1 MKRITAHLH
10 GDAVKAEQEVGDTL
24 LLALDSVQDVGFCW
38 WDAGELQFYI
48 RKEDLLAGNFA
59 PTYCSLYSS

>member
-1 MKRITAHLH
+1 M
-10 GDAVKAEQEVGDTL
+10 DQE
-24 LLALDSVQDVGFCW
+24 VGFCW

-59 PTYCSLYSS
+59 HTYCSLYSS